1 MMFFRILWVTDVV
14 LGIMA
19 ALFFVMGIGDGSV
32 SSFNI
37 VMWLLLLGVL
47 ASIVFGSR
55 ALNETGHR
63 VLATALAAVP
73 AIPAIVGSVGL
84 IATTLMGGRWN

>member
-1 MMFFRILWVTDVV
+1 MAFFRILWIIDVV
-14 LGIMA
+14 LGTMA
-19 ALFFVMGIGDGSV
+19 VIFFVIGIGDGSV

-55 ALNETGHR
+55 ALNETGHP

-84 IATTLMGGRWN
+84 IAATLMGGRWN